1 MRILITGA
9 TGLIGRRITD
19 LLHQKGYQLNFLTTR
34 KKKIQKKEN
43 FTGFY
48 WNPDRMEIDPQCL
61 QGVGAIINLSGENI
75 FQVWSKAA
83 KKRILNSRTRSLK
96 LLRQALQE
104 HSHEVGHLISASGI
118 SVYPSSTHRIYYE
131 TETEK
136 DQTFMGRVVQEWE
149 RSADELEQTDIKVA
163 KVRTGIVLAND
174 GVALPHMSWRFRF
187 GLVTTLG

>member
-48 WNPDRMEIDPQCL
+48 WNPDRMEIDPQCV

-96 LLRQALQE
+96 LLRQALQ
-104 HSHEVGHLISASGI
+104 
-118 SVYPSSTHRIYYE
+118 
-131 TETEK
+131 
-136 DQTFMGRVVQEWE
+136 
-149 RSADELEQTDIKVA
+149 
-163 KVRTGIVLAND
+163 
-174 GVALPHMSWRFRF
+174 
-187 GLVTTLG
+187 